1 MIGVASSMPVRQ
13 ENCEQIVP
21 LSRLFPSRLYLAH
34 TCHTNT
40 ASHNAR
46 IQTLLNSR
54 PSHTQHTRKLSKQ
67 SHSLQF
73 KKRTSSNARV
83 QREGI
88 VRLLILHLTRS
99 ATGRRRPPILPAILR
114 VWRDRLRIKWRGL
127 ESTTP
132 LIGRPRALE
141 RRVSARSNT
150 GWRERAVCSELIV
163 RVHCRAA

>member
-1 MIGVASSMPVRQ
+1 MP
-13 ENCEQIVP
+13 
-21 LSRLFPSRLYLAH
+21 
-34 TCHTNT
+34 HTNT

-46 IQTLLNSR
+46 ILKLYSTLA
-54 PSHTQHTRKLSKQ
+54 PPTQHTRKLSKQ

-73 KKRTSSNARV
+73 KKRTSSNASV

-114 VWRDRLRIKWRGL
+114 VWRDRLRIKRRGL
-127 ESTTP
+127 EST

-163 RVHCRAA
+163 RVHCRAARDWVDRTALRAERPGA